1 MFCGFLPFELM
12 EKMIAAVD
20 CSSLSEYQELHAFTG
35 FVTLWTATATELSEK
50 M

>member
-12 EKMIAAVD
+12 EKIIATVG
-20 CSSLSEYQELHAFTG
+20 CSSLSEYQELHSVTG
-35 FVTLWTATATELSEK
+35 FVALWTATKLSEE